1 MKYYLVA
8 SVTCCM
14 IGIEQCLVYQVEL
27 AQQAAFE
34 KQFAG
39 CILQI
44 SFSKR
49 ALPAAP
55 LRQYT

>member
-8 SVTCCM
+8 SVSCCM
-14 IGIEQCLVYQVEL
+14 VGIEQCIVYQVGL
-27 AQQAAFE
+27 ARQAAFE

-39 CILQI
+39 RILQV